1 MIRFA
6 SLYLLA
12 GLGLLTIS
20 VFAAPTPM
28 GPKVTEF
35 KDPKA
40 FFPNRN
46 HLELKGTTIGLLL
59 TEGQQ
64 ILSLEGRSGPADQ
77 LVFSVD
83 GGSYR
88 WVYAQETPA
97 QIGTL
102 TLDTLNGKKAI
113 GNLSMCNPRTAKQ
126 WGITEGYTLV
136 EAEVNSGDGSPK
148 GDAFAATKMK
158 VIEGTKEFPLKAS
171 TVVADAKK
179 RQENRLK
186 EMDKDLNKAL
196 AEVAEKALKGRKATG
211 PKETQ
216 TLMYA
221 TWMNKEKELHVRFKT
236 TLKDG
241 TFTEVQGGPRGDGP
255 FPLHPAPPRG
265 EKGFR
270 VAPPKPIAV
279 KVGTAYGVSFGT
291 NFVYDVTG
299 NLIRI
304 ETLPIESYIQELNPP
319 PAGGGPG
326 PRPRPLPVPRPRP
339 LPVPVPPV
347 KPDA

>member
-20 VFAAPTPM
+20 VLAAPTPM

-35 KDPKA
+35 KEPKA

-64 ILSLEGRSGPADQ
+64 ILNLEGRSGPADQ
-77 LVFSVD
+77 LVLSVD

-102 TLDTLNGKKAI
+102 TLETLNGNKAFP
-113 GNLSMCNPRTAKQ
+113 NLSMCNPRTAKQ

-136 EAEVNSGDGSPK
+136 EVEVNGGDGSPK

-158 VIEGTKEFPLKAS
+158 VIEGTKEFPLKAA

-179 RQENRLK
+179 RQDNRLK

-241 TFTEVQGGPRGDGP
+241 TFTEVQGGPGGDGP
-255 FPLHPAPPRG
+255 FPLPPAPPRG

-270 VAPPKPIAV
+270 AAPPPKPIAV

-304 ETLPIESYIQELNPP
+304 ETLPIENFIQELNPP
-319 PAGGGPG
+319 PAGGPG
-326 PRPRPLPVPRPRP
+326 PRPRPLP
-339 LPVPVPPV
+339 LPVPPV